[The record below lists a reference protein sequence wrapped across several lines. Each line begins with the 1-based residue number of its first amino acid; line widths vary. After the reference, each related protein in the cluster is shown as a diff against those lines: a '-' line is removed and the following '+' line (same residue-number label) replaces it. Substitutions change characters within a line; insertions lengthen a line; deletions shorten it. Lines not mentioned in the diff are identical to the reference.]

1 MMEKIH
7 YIILIFLFAYGI
19 PFSLAQQNS
28 YTAGSP
34 DWLVDMFFKQP
45 QFPNKENYLSGEM
58 LKDAKNPTIGE
69 ELKGAANVTIRQIEV
84 VNGKSVYGINIGGN
98 GNSANFYCFLSNI
111 SGNWKIEAIRKFQV
125 PAFIYDAVDSLSG
138 IKNLPDSVASL
149 LKSLE
154 LVVGSDEE
162 LQKYL
167 TENINDFYNLVGA
180 FQNKATERLNE
191 LMNSLAM
198 DYIFTDKNYPDCIF
212 VSVAEFGR
220 QETGFIYATN
230 KTNLPQISP
239 ERFIYIE
246 NVLPNWYVFR
256 AM

>member
-1 MMEKIH
+1 MKKNP
-7 YIILIFLFAYGI
+7 YIILIFLCTCGI
-19 PFSLAQQNS
+19 TFTFAQQNYYKS
-28 YTAGSP
+28 GSP
-34 DWLVDMFFKQP
+34 DWLVDMFFKQT

-69 ELKGAANVTIRQIEV
+69 ELNGGANVTIKQFEA

-98 GNSANFYCFLSNI
+98 RNSANFYCFLSNI
-111 SGNWKIEAIRKFQV
+111 SGSWKIEAIRKFQV
-125 PAFIYDAVDSLSG
+125 PAFIYDAVDSLSR

-162 LQKYL
+162 LQNYL
-167 TENINDFYNLVGA
+167 AENINDFYNLVGA

-191 LMNSLAM
+191 LMSRLAL
-198 DYIFTDKNYPDCIF
+198 DYIFTDKNYPNCIF
-212 VSVAEFGR
+212 VSIAQFGR
-220 QETGFIYATN
+220 QEAGFIYSTN
-230 KTNLPQISP
+230 KAGLPQISP
-239 ERFIYIE
+239 ERFIYID